1 MRVKLVALL
10 SLTLGLAP
18 VTPAWAGCL
27 QSELRGVWR
36 LYAVGANSHGL
47 YTLRCNVRVAR
58 DTAGTLTGTCADDGG
73 ESGAVTG
80 GRLRVNSGCTVTGS
94 VTVAGTPLLTIE
106 EGTLDLG
113 KRNMA
118 GVGEDN
124 TGGIFQFSGV
134 KR

>member
-18 VTPAWAGCL
+18 ATPAWAGCL

-36 LYAVGANSHGL
+36 LYAVGASAQGL

-58 DTAGTLTGTCADDGG
+58 DNTGTITGTCTDDSG

-80 GRLRVNSGCTVTGS
+80 GRLRVNSSCTVTGS
-94 VTVAGTPLLTIE
+94 VTVAGTPLLAIE

-113 KRNMA
+113 KQNMA
-118 GVGEDN
+118 GVGEDH